1 MMIVAYILITLGLIG
16 AISVWSS
23 IVNEI
28 NCYTYTYTPPYT
40 DHETSLM
47 IALFIF
53 AIMAGSGVAMIIF
66 SIMKKRNEDK
76 LNKVLSY
83 SSNGTI
89 KNVCPNCGVN
99 ISEETTI
106 CPKCGTQIEKE

>member
-1 MMIVAYILITLGLIG
+1 
-16 AISVWSS
+16 
-23 IVNEI
+23 
-28 NCYTYTYTPPYT
+28 
-40 DHETSLM
+40 
-47 IALFIF
+47 
-53 AIMAGSGVAMIIF
+53 MIIF

-99 ISEETTI
+99 ISEGTTI